1 VERYITG
8 NCGWA
13 IIVLTFIINLVIL
26 PMRITTMKSALKM
39 QRIQPQMEQ
48 IKAKYAKYKVTDP
61 KRADMNAEIM
71 KLQKDNGVNMFGG
84 CIPTL
89 VQLPLLFAF
98 YTMLPKVT
106 ELHLQRWG
114 WLPDLAG
121 PDPYH
126 ILPILLI
133 LTSFLA
139 QYYMPSPGVDPQ
151 QQKMMAI
158 TMPAIFGF
166 MFWSY
171 PTGTSLYYCT
181 SNVIMLGQQLIM
193 NRTSLGREMREISA
207 KRARR
212 KAGTGVI
219 QGKR

>member
-1 VERYITG
+1 
-8 NCGWA
+8 
-13 IIVLTFIINLVIL
+13 
-26 PMRITTMKSALKM
+26 
-39 QRIQPQMEQ
+39 
-48 IKAKYAKYKVTDP
+48 
-61 KRADMNAEIM
+61 
-71 KLQKDNGVNMFGG
+71 VNMFGG

-98 YTMLPKVT
+98 MSMLPKVT
-106 ELHLQRWG
+106 ELHLLRWG
-114 WLPDLAG
+114 WLPDLTG

-126 ILPILLI
+126 ILPIALV

-151 QQKMMAI
+151 QQKMMAFM
-158 TMPAIFGF
+158 MPVIFGY
-166 MFWSY
+166 MFWSFASG
-171 PTGTSLYYCT
+171 PALYYCT
-181 SNVIMLGQQLIM
+181 SNVIMLVQQLIM
-193 NRTSLGREMREISA
+193 NRTSLGREMRDIAA